1 MGTKIPHGTGQLNLG
16 AATTEPMC
24 CEKKKKVTWSGF
36 KLSNYIRNAS
46 DMSNRK
52 YFPDYT

>member
-16 AATTEPMC
+16 AATTEPTC
-24 CEKKKKVTWSGF
+24 CKKKKKVTWSGF

-52 YFPDYT
+52 YFPEYT